1 MGAQVFFM
9 IFFWRILGSIYW
21 ALKWFWWF
29 FKNELQHVYCAINIM
44 RVYKSHNHN
53 VSNKNHALQRLA
65 SLWDYASNTQF
76 LLIASSTLW
85 ASGTLWRERKDVFVI
100 CLIPNE
106 GVWYRRYTCV
116 SCHRCLEL
124 DFKLRWWRGWGL
136 EFQALWNSIRN
147 PLQAIWSSVWSS
159 INDSTALKIKRRKA
173 QRKKK
178 SLEVKRL
185 IVSYLLDWIL
195 SFCA

>member
-1 MGAQVFFM
+1 
-9 IFFWRILGSIYW
+9 
-21 ALKWFWWF
+21 
-29 FKNELQHVYCAINIM
+29 M

-85 ASGTLWRERKDVFVI
+85 GPGTLWRERKDVFVI

-124 DFKLRWWRGWGL
+124 DFKLRWWRGWV
-136 EFQALWNSIRN
+136 WNFKPFEIQSGILYKLFD
-147 PLQAIWSSVWSS
+147 PVFGVAQMTQWFGKSKEA
-159 INDSTALKIKRRKA
+159 KA
-173 QRKKK
+173 KRKKK

-185 IVSYLLDWIL
+185 IVSYLRCIILEWIL
-195 SFCA
+195 FFCA